1 MSALVRLFR
10 RETSSTEFIPV
21 IDGLRFLAIAMV
33 VSYHV
38 SGYIFD
44 RSTSIAIASSVDSS
58 ANVFAFGHQ
67 GVQLFF
73 VISGFILAMP
83 FMRPSFGLTTKTI
96 PLTQYFWRRVTRL
109 EPPYVFSTLVLF
121 VLLTTVVGTHRL
133 NSLVAPLVASLFY
146 VNNLV
151 YPGEFPRI
159 NAVTW
164 SLEIEIQFYLLAPF
178 LVWGVCSLK
187 NAAARRAM
195 VLVLIALAA
204 MASWGLETVWHV
216 QTLTLVQFVQYF
228 LAGILL
234 CDIYLLDLERL
245 RRLDRTPVALAGV
258 LLLWLITGVEHAQ
271 TPHLALKILSPFL
284 ILGFY
289 LIVFGNR
296 AWHRLFSLNVL
307 TLIGGMCYTISLW
320 HYAVIA
326 AVGRLTVARLA
337 LSNFYLH
344 FAIQAAIYV
353 VAILLVSS
361 VFYLLIEKPC
371 MKRDWPVRLIDRLK
385 HRAVNGKTTKNTL
398 PQSSR

>member
-1 MSALVRLFR
+1 MAALVRLFR

-21 IDGLRFLAIAMV
+21 IDGLRFLAISMV
-33 VSYHV
+33 VFYHV

-44 RSTSIAIASSVDSS
+44 KSKALASASSVDPS
-58 ANVFAFGHQ
+58 ANIFAFGHQ

-83 FMRPSFGLTTKTI
+83 FMRPSFGLTATRI
-96 PLTQYFWRRVTRL
+96 PLAHYFWRRVTRL
-109 EPPYVFSTLVLF
+109 EPPYVLSTLVLF
-121 VLLTTVVGTHRL
+121 VLLTTVVATHRPG
-133 NSLVAPLVASLFY
+133 SLGAPLLASLLY

-178 LVWGVCSLK
+178 LVWGVCALK
-187 NAAARRAM
+187 NTVARRAM
-195 VLVLIALAA
+195 VLLLITLAA
-204 MASWGLETVWHV
+204 IVSWGLETVWHV
-216 QTLTLVQFVQYF
+216 QALTLVHYAQYF

-234 CDIYLLDLERL
+234 CDVYLLDLPRL
-245 RRLDRTPVALAGV
+245 RRLDRMPVAVAGV
-258 LLLWLITGVEHAQ
+258 LLLLLITGVEHSQ

-296 AWHRLFSLNVL
+296 VWHRLFSLNVL
-307 TLIGGMCYTISLW
+307 TLIGGMCYTIYLW
-320 HYAVIA
+320 HYAVIS

-337 LSNFYLH
+337 VPNFYLH
-344 FAIQAAIYV
+344 FAIQAALYV
-353 VAILLVSS
+353 VAVLLVSS

-371 MKRDWPVRLIDRLK
+371 MKRDWPMRLVGRVR
-385 HRAVNGKTTKNTL
+385 HRFVNGRPTKNTA
-398 PQSSR
+398 PQSTR